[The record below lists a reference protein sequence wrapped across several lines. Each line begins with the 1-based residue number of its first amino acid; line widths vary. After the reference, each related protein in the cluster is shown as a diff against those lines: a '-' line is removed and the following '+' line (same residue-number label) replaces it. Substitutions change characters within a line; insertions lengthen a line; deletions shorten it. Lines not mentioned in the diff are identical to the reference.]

1 MNKEDC
7 ENLGYLLATNE
18 PVSWRLCQKIF
29 DMDDRIEPEYEL
41 FKEVR
46 GESDEITDLAEELM
60 IQYNSHLYT
69 HNWSHWSTLPKDRL
83 VKTYKECLDEARKTV
98 LGDDYDPSLFRR

>member
-1 MNKEDC
+1 MNKKDC

-18 PVSWRLCQKIF
+18 PVSQRLCQKVF

-41 FKEVR
+41 FKEAQ
-46 GESDEITDLAEELM
+46 GESDEIIELTEDLM
-60 IQYNSHLYT
+60 I
-69 HNWSHWSTLPKDRL
+69 KCR
-83 VKTYKECLDEARKTV
+83 YKRPYAECLDEARKTV